1 MAVEVEESP
10 PSPAA
15 VHLQYCKY
23 CFPCVRGLAK
33 RDEDDEADFPF
44 PSSLF
49 VESAL
54 GGDQVLQDL
63 QGLLSKTQTQ
73 EQSWCFSI
81 SWVGITGFVAVQV
94 SVAH

>member
-33 RDEDDEADFPF
+33 REEDDETDFPF
-44 PSSLF
+44 LSFLF

-63 QGLLSKTQTQ
+63 QELLSKTQTQ
-73 EQSWCFSI
+73 GQSWCFSI